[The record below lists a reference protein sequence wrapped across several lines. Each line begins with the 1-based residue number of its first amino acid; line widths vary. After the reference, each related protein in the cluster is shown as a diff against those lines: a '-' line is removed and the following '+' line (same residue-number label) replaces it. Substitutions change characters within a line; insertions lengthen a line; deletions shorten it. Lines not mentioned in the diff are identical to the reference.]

1 MAKSEGGKFFLRIE
15 DTDQKRSVEGAIEGL
30 LDILNW
36 VGLTFDEG
44 PHIGGDYGPYVQT
57 QRLDIYKKYLDELLA
72 KGKAYHCFCTAE
84 RLDAMR
90 AEQQANKLPPRYDR
104 HCRSLSKEE
113 VEAKIAAGEPYV
125 IRHKLP
131 LEGEITVQ
139 DELRG
144 NITVQFKEMDDY
156 VLIKSDGIPT
166 YQFANVVDD
175 HTMKTSHVLRA
186 EEWIPSLP
194 KNIQLYNDF
203 GWEPPKFVHM
213 SLTLNKEGG
222 KLSKRQG
229 DVAVEDYRAKGYLQ
243 EALINFSALLGWHP
257 KDDQEILTLDEIISK
272 FNYKDM
278 GVKGAIFDL
287 DKLDYYNGYY
297 IRQKPIMELV
307 ELCKPFLVENLN
319 LTAKNSK
326 KTDEFLAKVIKTEQ
340 ERLKKLID
348 IGEATEFYFK
358 DEIEYDTNLLV
369 WKKTTLEEMKVNLQ
383 KVYDFLEKISIEN
396 WNREHIET
404 NVVEY
409 LKSNNLKI
417 GDHLWPTRVALSG
430 RQASPGPFEIAN
442 VLGKEET
449 LARIKRAIEK

>member
-1 MAKSEGGKFFLRIE
+1 MEFRTRFAPSPTGYLHLGSLRTVLFGYLMAKSEGGKFFLRIE

-44 PHIGGDYGPYVQT
+44 PHLGGDYGPYVQT
-57 QRLDIYKKYLDELLA
+57 ERMDIYKKYLEELLA
-72 KGKAYHCFCTAE
+72 TGKAYYCFCTSE

-104 HCRSLSKEE
+104 HCRNLSKED
-113 VEAKIAAGEPYV
+113 VEKRIAAGEPYV
-125 IRHKLP
+125 VRHKLP
-131 LEGEITVQ
+131 LDGEITVH

-144 NITVQFKEMDDY
+144 DITVQFKEVEDY

-166 YQFANVVDD
+166 YQFASVVDD

-213 SLTLNKEGG
+213 SLTLNKDGG

-297 IRQKPIMELV
+297 IRQKPIAELV
-307 ELCKPFLVENLN
+307 ELCKPFLAENLK
-319 LTAKNSK
+319 LTNNSYK
-326 KTDEFLAKVIKTEQ
+326 KTDEFLTKVVKSEQ
-340 ERLKKLID
+340 ERLKKLIE
-348 IGEATEFYFK
+348 IGELTEFLFK

-369 WKKTTLEEMKVNLQ
+369 WKKTTLEEMKVNL
-383 KVYDFLEKISIEN
+383 
-396 WNREHIET
+396 
-404 NVVEY
+404 
-409 LKSNNLKI
+409 
-417 GDHLWPTRVALSG
+417 
-430 RQASPGPFEIAN
+430 
-442 VLGKEET
+442 
-449 LARIKRAIEK
+449 

>member
-1 MAKSEGGKFFLRIE
+1 MRIE

-44 PHIGGDYGPYVQT
+44 PHLGGDYGPYVQT
-57 QRLDIYKKYLDELLA
+57 QRMDIYKKYLDELLA
-72 KGKAYHCFCTAE
+72 TGKAYHCFCTSE

-104 HCRSLSKEE
+104 HCRNLSREE
-113 VEAKIAAGEPYV
+113 VGAKIAAGEPYV

-131 LEGEITVQ
+131 LEGEITVY

-144 NITVQFKEMDDY
+144 AITVKFSEIEDY

-166 YQFANVVDD
+166 YQFASVVDD

-213 SLTLNKEGG
+213 SLTLNKDGG

-257 KDDQEILTLDEIISK
+257 RDDQEILTLDEIIAK
-272 FNYKDM
+272 FNYRDM

-297 IRQKPIMELV
+297 IRQKPIAELV
-307 ELCKPFLVENLN
+307 ELCKPFLVENLK
-319 LTAKNSK
+319 LTSNPAK
-326 KTDEFLAKVIKTEQ
+326 KTDEFITKVVKSEQ
-340 ERLKKLID
+340 ERLKKLIE
-348 IGEATEFYFK
+348 IGELTEFLFK
-358 DEIEYDTNLLV
+358 DEIEYDANLLV
-369 WKKTTLEEMKVNLQ
+369 WKKTNLDEMKVNLQ
-383 KVYDFLEKISIEN
+383 KVYDFLEKISEEN
-396 WNREHIET
+396 WNRENLEG
-404 NVVEY
+404 NVIEY
-409 LKSNNLKI
+409 LKSNDLKI

-430 RQASPGPFEIAN
+430 KQASPGPFEIAD
-442 VLGKEET
+442 VLGKVET
-449 LARIKRAIEK
+449 LARIKKGILK